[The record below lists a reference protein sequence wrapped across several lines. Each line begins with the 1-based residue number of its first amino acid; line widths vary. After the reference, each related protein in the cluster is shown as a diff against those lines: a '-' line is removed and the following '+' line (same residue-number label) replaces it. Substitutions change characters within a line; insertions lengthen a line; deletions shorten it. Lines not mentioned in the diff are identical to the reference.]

1 MAQPKKITGTS
12 FFTLIVSIFGIS
24 FLLLYSNG
32 VSYHSQAA
40 AAQTLLGPE
49 PNYLLYSNPTYG
61 IKIQYPEDWQI
72 TEGKILGRLKANNT
86 VAVAEFHPL
95 DMSVGVILSVEK
107 LLKNETLDQYVE
119 ESIALSRE
127 QQPDAQLIERN
138 KTMTLTGLPG
148 YKLVWNGILDA
159 AEASESGRFDFG
171 GLENVI
177 DFQPINTTVMSFFT
191 IHGDNAYVIGYS
203 DVSSG
208 MLDQVCNSFGAD
220 LVPFC
225 SSPANIINP
234 FSHYLPIAQKMID
247 SFEIATQNQTIGNN
261 GGTNM
266 TGGDDPLN
274 ILDQR
279 LARGEITIEEYERL
293 REILER

>member
-1 MAQPKKITGTS
+1 MAQLKKITGTS

-32 VSYHSQAA
+32 VSYDSQAA
-40 AAQTLLGPE
+40 AAQTLPGPE

-61 IKIQYPEDWQI
+61 INIQYPEDWQI
-72 TEGKILGRLKANNT
+72 TEGGVLGRLKANNT
-86 VAVAEFHPL
+86 VAVAEFHPP

-127 QQPDAQLIERN
+127 HQPNVQLIERN

-159 AEASESGRFDFG
+159 AEAFESGRLDFG

-177 DFQPINTTVMSFFT
+177 DLQPINTTVMSFLT
-191 IHGDNAYVIGYS
+191 IQGDNAYVIGYS
-203 DVSSG
+203 DSSSAI
-208 MLDQVCNSFGAD
+208 LDQVCNSFGAD
-220 LVPFC
+220 FVPFC
-225 SSPANIINP
+225 SSSANIKNP

-247 SFEIATQNQTIGNN
+247 SFEIATQNQTIDDN

-266 TGGDDPLN
+266 TDGDDPLN